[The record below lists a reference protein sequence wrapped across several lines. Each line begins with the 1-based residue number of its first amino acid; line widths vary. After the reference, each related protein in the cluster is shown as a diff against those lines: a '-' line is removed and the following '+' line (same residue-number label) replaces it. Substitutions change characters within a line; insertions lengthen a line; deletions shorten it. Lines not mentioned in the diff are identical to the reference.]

1 MLPEGLFMREY
12 GSKEIRN
19 VAVVGHGAS
28 GKTTLVDALAFVSG
42 SSKRHGSI
50 KDGTALTDYSPEET
64 ERKYSINLGCAYAE
78 WMDAKINLIDAPG
91 YSDFLGDAVA
101 GLAAADG
108 ALVVVAAAAGVEV
121 GTETMFREAVARK
134 DPVLFVVSMLDKE
147 HASFDRTYESIKARL
162 TTKVIPVEVPVGEG
176 PSFHGVLN
184 LFSKKAHLYK
194 KGTKTGEYDESDVP
208 ADQKAMFDKYYQ
220 ELIETIASTD
230 DAMLERYLEGNEI
243 GRDEAI
249 AAMKEGMKRGEL
261 FPLFC
266 VSAEQTY
273 GTRALLTK
281 IVELMPSAYD
291 MEELHALTGAEGD
304 KTVEIHAKDDA
315 PFAAWVFKTQ
325 SEPHV
330 GDVSFFRIMSGTV
343 VNGAEVFNATRN
355 GVEKL
360 GHIAVTQGKDRTE
373 VEKLHAG
380 DIGCVAKLK
389 NTHTNDT
396 LSTRDHPVRL
406 PAVRFPD
413 PLVEFA
419 VHAANRNDEEKLQA
433 GLHRLHDEDPT
444 FEMHYNAET
453 HETIVSGLGERHLEV
468 NMAKLKRKFGVTAE
482 LTRPQIAYRETLKG
496 KGEGQG
502 RHKKQSGGR
511 GQFGDCWVRFA
522 PLPRGEGYVFA
533 DEIVGGAIP
542 GKFIP
547 AVDRGI
553 QEAAA
558 RGILAGYPLVDFKVE
573 CFDGS
578 YHSVDSNEMSFKM
591 AGILAFKAV
600 APKCKPVLLE
610 PLDELE
616 ISTPGEYLGDVMGD
630 ISARRGHILG
640 SDALPDNRGTLV
652 RAVIP
657 QAELHLYATDLSSMT
672 HGRAGFTRKF
682 RGYEEVPA
690 EQAQKLIAESAK
702 KTDEVLA
709 EA

>member
-1 MLPEGLFMREY
+1 MREY
-12 GSKEIRN
+12 GSREIRN
-19 VAVVGHGAS
+19 VAVAGHGAS

-50 KDGTALTDYSPEET
+50 KEGTALTDFSPEEI

-91 YSDFLGDAVA
+91 YSDFLGDAIA

-108 ALVVVAAAAGVEV
+108 ALVVVSATAGVEV
-121 GTETMFREAVARK
+121 GTETAFREAVARK

-147 HASFDRTYESIKARL
+147 HASFDRVYESVKSRL
-162 TTKVIPVEVPVGEG
+162 TTKVIPVEVPIGEG
-176 PSFHGVLN
+176 ATFRGVLN

-194 KGTKTGEYDESDVP
+194 KGTKSGEYDEVDVP
-208 ADQKAMFDKYYQ
+208 ADQKALFDKYYQ

-230 DAMLERYLEGNEI
+230 DAMLERYLEGQEI
-243 GRDEAI
+243 AREEAI

-266 VSAEQTY
+266 VSAEQTF

-281 IVELMPSAYD
+281 IVELMPSAFD
-291 MEELHALTGAEGD
+291 MEELHVLTGAEGD
-304 KTVEIHAKDDA
+304 KTVEIHAQDDA

-330 GDVSFFRIMSGTV
+330 GDVSFFRILSGMV

-355 GVEKL
+355 GAEKV
-360 GHIAVTQGKDRTE
+360 GHIAVAQGKDRTE

-389 NTHTNDT
+389 NTHTGDT
-396 LSTRDHPVRL
+396 LSTREHPVRL
-406 PAVRFPD
+406 PAVKFPE
-413 PLVEFA
+413 PLVQFA
-419 VHAANRNDEEKLQA
+419 VHAAIRNDEEKLQA

-468 NMAKLKRKFGVTAE
+468 NMAKLRRKFGVAAE
-482 LTRPQIAYRETLKG
+482 LTRPRIAYRETIKG

-573 CFDGS
+573 CYDGS

-591 AGILAFKAV
+591 AGILGFKAV
-600 APKCKPVLLE
+600 APKCRPVLLE

-616 ISTPGEYLGDVMGD
+616 ISTPGDFLGDVMGD

-640 SDALPDNRGTLV
+640 SDSLPEGRGTVV

-672 HGRAGFTRKF
+672 HGHAGFTRKF

-690 EQAQKLIAESAK
+690 DQAQKVITEHSK
-702 KTDEVLA
+702 KHEEVLA